1 MARAMRTTT
10 FTEPKTLSEVL
21 KWQAGDISRELV
33 TIADS
38 DAVLEIG
45 TVLGKVTASG
55 KYIAHVNGASDGSQT
70 AVAVL
75 AQRVDAVA
83 ADVANVVVIHRLA
96 EVSRL
101 GLVWHSSV
109 DNDTKKNAAIAQL
122 VANHIIVRN
131 TQ

>member
-1 MARAMRTTT
+1 MARALRTTT

-33 TIADS
+33 TIADEQG
-38 DAVLEIG
+38 VLEIG
-45 TVLGKVTASG
+45 TVLGKLSADG
-55 KYIAHVNGASDGSQT
+55 KYVAHVNAASDGSQT

-75 AQRVDAVA
+75 AQRVDATE
-83 ADVANVVVIHRLA
+83 ADVTNVVVIHRLA
-96 EVSRL
+96 EVSAL

-109 DNDTKKNAAIAQL
+109 DNDVKKAAALAQL
-122 VANHIIVRN
+122 AANMIITRA